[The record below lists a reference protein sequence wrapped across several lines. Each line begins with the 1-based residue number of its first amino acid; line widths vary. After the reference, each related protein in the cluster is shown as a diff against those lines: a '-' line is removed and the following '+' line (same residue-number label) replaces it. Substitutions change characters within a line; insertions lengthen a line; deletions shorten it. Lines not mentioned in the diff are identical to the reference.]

1 MQMPEPAVT
10 YTATDTQ
17 SDYVALV
24 NEARRALLDQSV
36 TAITEGIK
44 ETVDVDDAAEVWQSI
59 IDRLYTDYALKPR
72 NPFLIA
78 KYKVEISVHDESI
91 EFETEYDGTEE
102 ALERDIYDSL
112 DIETSVTYTINLNM
126 GNTNESIEVT
136 DDDGITVDEY
146 DFRNNWVEV
155 FITKI

>member
-1 MQMPEPAVT
+1 MQMPEPAVQDVVIST
-10 YTATDTQ
+10 KPYWLM
-17 SDYVALV
+17 VR
-24 NEARRALLDQSV
+24 EARMAILNQSV

-44 ETVDVDDAAEVWQSI
+44 ETVDVDDAAKVWQSI
-59 IDRLYTDYALKPR
+59 IDRLYTDHALKPS
-72 NPFLIA
+72 NPFIIA

-102 ALERDIYDSL
+102 ELEQDIYNSL

>member
-1 MQMPEPAVT
+1 MEQ
-10 YTATDTQ
+10 TQ
-17 SDYVALV
+17 ESSEYVALV

-44 ETVDVDDAAEVWQSI
+44 ETVGVVDVDDAAKVWQSI

-91 EFETEYDGTEE
+91 EFETEYDGDEE
-102 ALERDIYDSL
+102 ELERSIYGSL

-126 GNTNESIEVT
+126 GNINESIEVT
-136 DDDGITVDEY
+136 DDDGITVDTY
-146 DFRNNWVEV
+146 DFLNNWVEV

>member
-1 MQMPEPAVT
+1 MEMSDPAVQ
-10 YTATDTQ
+10 DTFHV
-17 SDYVALV
+17 SMPALV
-24 NEARRALLDQSV
+24 RETRMAVLNQSV

-44 ETVDVDDAAEVWQSI
+44 ETVDVDEAAEVWQSI
-59 IDRLYTDYALKPR
+59 IDRLFNGESLDKPR

-102 ALERDIYDSL
+102 ELEQAIYGSL
-112 DIETSVTYTINLNM
+112 DIETSVTYTINLSM
-126 GNTNESIEVT
+126 GNINESIEVT

>member
-72 NPFLIA
+72 NPFIIA

-102 ALERDIYDSL
+102 ELERDIYDSL

>member
-1 MQMPEPAVT
+1 MEQ
-10 YTATDTQ
+10 TQ
-17 SDYVALV
+17 ESSEYVALV

-91 EFETEYDGTEE
+91 EFETEYDGDEE
-102 ALERDIYDSL
+102 ELERNIYASL

-126 GNTNESIEVT
+126 GNINESIEVT
-136 DDDGITVDEY
+136 DDDGITVDTY
-146 DFRNNWVEV
+146 DFLNNWVEV

>member
-1 MQMPEPAVT
+1 MEQ
-10 YTATDTQ
+10 TQ
-17 SDYVALV
+17 ESNEYVALV

-102 ALERDIYDSL
+102 ELEQAIYGSL

-126 GNTNESIEVT
+126 GNIDESIEVT

>member
-1 MQMPEPAVT
+1 MEQ
-10 YTATDTQ
+10 TQ
-17 SDYVALV
+17 ESNEYVALV

-102 ALERDIYDSL
+102 ELEQAIYNNL
-112 DIETSVTYTINLNM
+112 DIETSVTYTINLSM
-126 GNTNESIEVT
+126 GNINESIEVT